1 MTYFGAMTKIS
12 KFINQSNKLYLVI
25 YFGVHYN
32 AQKEVYKK
40 KHEMKVVNILFKN
53 KKIFFSCK
61 GYVVGCIQWLNLLLL
76 ISNTDFD
83 VVPNF
88 K

>member
-12 KFINQSNKLYLVI
+12 KFINHSNKLYSVI

-53 KKIFFSCK
+53 
-61 GYVVGCIQWLNLLLL
+61 
-76 ISNTDFD
+76 
-83 VVPNF
+83 
-88 K
+88 

>member
-12 KFINQSNKLYLVI
+12 KFINHSNKLYSVI

-53 KKIFFSCK
+53 KKTSCPLRVTLS
-61 GYVVGCIQWLNLLLL
+61 VVSSG
-76 ISNTDFD
+76 
-83 VVPNF
+83 
-88 K
+88 